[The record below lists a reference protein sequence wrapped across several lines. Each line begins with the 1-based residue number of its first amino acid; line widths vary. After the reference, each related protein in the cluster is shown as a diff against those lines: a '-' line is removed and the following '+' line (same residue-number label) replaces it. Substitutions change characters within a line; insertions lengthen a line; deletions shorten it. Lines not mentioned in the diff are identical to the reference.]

1 MLMVPSLIG
10 PRRVLDHLL
19 EMEMMVKLAKG
30 RSKSGGGGEEK
41 DDRRMS
47 DVIAR
52 VSLVLQQ

>member
-1 MLMVPSLIG
+1 MPSLIG

-30 RSKSGGGGEEK
+30 RSKSGGGGEEE

-52 VSLVLQQ
+52 VGLVLQQ